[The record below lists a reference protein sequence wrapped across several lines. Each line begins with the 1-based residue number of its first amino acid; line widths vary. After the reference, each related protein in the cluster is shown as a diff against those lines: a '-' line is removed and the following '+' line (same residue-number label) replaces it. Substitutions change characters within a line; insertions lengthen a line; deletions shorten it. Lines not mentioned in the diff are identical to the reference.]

1 MDGGALGP
9 GLLAGPPS
17 QLCCHTHDGGAAVR
31 IGTPGGGILPGTLSL
46 PKFPARPSRKSLGTR
61 PWPGAIGYLGGHP
74 QPSHPP
80 VCPDSPRHQSSPSS
94 ICCLL
99 PPSPRACLFFF
110 QNYRLPRRQSSKG
123 GAVLSLCPAQPRHA
137 SQPWR
142 GCCGKLDPGRAGGI
156 LRCRDFV
163 SLGSQFCRWNP
174 GRASW
179 KGALE
184 GPLLVLAPLPA
195 PLRPS
200 PRRVWVE
207 IRCGRARREARAG
220 LCRVLQVA
228 PDPGLFGAVAAACWR
243 LLLSPMLAP
252 PLLPI
257 CYFLL
262 VSSSHP

>member
-1 MDGGALGP
+1 MR
-9 GLLAGPPS
+9 
-17 QLCCHTHDGGAAVR
+17 V
-31 IGTPGGGILPGTLSL
+31 GTPGGGILPGTLSL
-46 PKFPARPSRKSLGTR
+46 PEFPERPSRKSLGAR
-61 PWPGAIGYLGGHP
+61 PWPGAIGHLGGHP

-80 VCPDSPRHQSSPSS
+80 AALTSPRHRGSPAN

-110 QNYRLPRRQSSKG
+110 QNYRLPRRQSSRG
-123 GAVLSLCPAQPRHA
+123 GAVLSLCPAQPLHA

-142 GCCGKLDPGRAGGI
+142 GCCGKLDPRRAGSI
-156 LRCRDFV
+156 LRCPDFV

-195 PLRPS
+195 PLCPS
-200 PRRVWVE
+200 PRRVWAE
-207 IRCGRARREARAG
+207 TRWGEGSTGFSRWPPDLG
-220 LCRVLQVA
+220 LC
-228 PDPGLFGAVAAACWR
+228 GAVPAACWR

-262 VSSSHP
+262 VGSSDP